1 MTNRETEFS
10 CKESRLTNRDTEFS
24 YRESRPTN
32 REGGFSYRE
41 SRPTNREAGFS
52 CRESRQTN
60 RDGKFSY
67 REFPPT
73 YRDAEFSHREF
84 QLDRREYELYAC
96 LIVLYVLPLTYF
108 RHSVF
113 AFMFQVI
120 VSLAISHWLCI
131 YKSLKIEVMNKKYL
145 PTQNMLFQFN
155 DFVTANKAELET
167 NPILWELIQK
177 MLAKGIEFNEAIGIQ
192 SMNYGGYAI
201 TKNQKKVSLADAS
214 INILNLLYNDC
225 LKNNQMDN
233 IKNFKSTEGQLLN
246 MSYSRLL
253 NYAEE
258 TVSYCDKHSDT
269 LVAMGITEAMLNS
282 LKEAVSAM
290 RTYMPLPQ
298 EMIKKREEAT
308 KAIMQIAKEIDAL
321 QYDRLDKLMES
332 FFKLSNP
339 GLYTAYQQA
348 VRRERAPS
356 RALAVIG
363 SVKDK
368 KTNRPVT
375 NAHVLIPEAEIDHI
389 VRGEKGGFRI
399 SNLEAGTYPVEIC
412 AVNYKSQWV
421 NLVHNYG
428 ETDRLDILLEPES
441 HLPHV

>member
-1 MTNRETEFS
+1 LPIDRAVE
-10 CKESRLTNRDTEFS
+10 
-24 YRESRPTN
+24 
-32 REGGFSYRE
+32 
-41 SRPTNREAGFS
+41 
-52 CRESRQTN
+52 
-60 RDGKFSY
+60 FSY
-67 REFPPT
+67 REFPPADKVGGFS
-73 YRDAEFSHREF
+73 YKEFPLADKEDEFSYREF
-84 QLDRREYELYAC
+84 QSTGRECEFSYKEFPLANKEDGFSDREFHLDRREYELYAC
-96 LIVLYVLPLTYF
+96 LIVLYALLLQYF
-108 RHSVF
+108 RPSVF
-113 AFMFQVI
+113 AFMFHII
-120 VSLAISHWLCI
+120 VPLAISHWPCI

-155 DFVTANKAELET
+155 DFVTANKAVLET
-167 NPILWELIQK
+167 NPLLWELIQK

-192 SMNYGGYAI
+192 STNYGGYTI
-201 TKNQKKVSLADAS
+201 TKKQKKDALADAL

-233 IKNFKSTEGQLLN
+233 IKNFKSTEGKLLN

-258 TVSYCDKHSDT
+258 TVTYCDKHSEA
-269 LVAMGITEAMLNS
+269 LVAMGISEGMLSS
-282 LKEAVSAM
+282 LKEAVSDM

-308 KAIMQIAKEIDAL
+308 KVIIQKAKEIDQL
-321 QYDRLDKLMES
+321 QSERLDKLMES

-339 GLYTAYQQA
+339 SLYTAYQQA

-375 NAHVLIPEAEIDHI
+375 NAHVLISEAEIDHI

-399 SNLEAGTYPVEIC
+399 SSLDAGTYPVEIR
-412 AVNYKSQWV
+412 AVNYKSQWI

-441 HLPHV
+441 LLPHV